1 MRIPL
6 PQYKGKMHA
15 PIAGQHDF
23 DLEGQPSRVYF
34 MNSENQPLK
43 DHHHRSQ
50 TP

>member
-6 PQYKGKMHA
+6 PQYKGKMRA
-15 PIAGQHDF
+15 SITGQHDF
-23 DLEGQPSRVYF
+23 DLEGQASRVYF
-34 MNSENQPLK
+34 MKSDIQPLK